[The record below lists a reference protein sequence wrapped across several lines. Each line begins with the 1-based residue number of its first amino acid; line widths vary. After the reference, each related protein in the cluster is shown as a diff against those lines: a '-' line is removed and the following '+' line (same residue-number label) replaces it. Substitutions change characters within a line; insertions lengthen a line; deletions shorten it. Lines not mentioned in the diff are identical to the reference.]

1 MIMAV
6 NLLTSYAKQIGE
18 RFVKQSLTKGRF
30 SKEVSFKGIRT
41 AQILCPTT
49 VPVTDY
55 KRNGANRYG
64 EPQEM
69 QDIIQEMTLSQDKS
83 FSLTID
89 KGNNTD
95 QGGLK
100 AAGRMLDKQV
110 REQCVPTMDKYMLGK
125 LSREGGQI
133 VGNSTKLTKNTIV
146 ERITQ
151 GTSALDDAEVPD
163 ENRTLFITPANYAL
177 LRLSPEFIG
186 LEKIGTKSIAKGQI
200 GEFNGMAV
208 IKVPKGRWPENV
220 NFMIC
225 HKDAATECVKISE
238 THLHQDPP
246 GISGNLLE
254 GRYYYDIFVMMEK
267 AAGIYVEVDTSSGAG
282 KVSAAPTIAASGG
295 AITGTGTVWHTTDG
309 SDPRYS
315 KSAVQGKTPAVTA
328 AGTVVKAY
336 QIEDGSFPSS
346 VAVTVLTE

>member
-1 MIMAV
+1 MAV
-6 NLLTSYAKQIGE
+6 NLLTSYSKVIGE

-30 SKEVSFKGIRT
+30 SKEISFKGIRT

-49 VPVTDY
+49 VPVKDY
-55 KRNGANRYG
+55 KRSGSNRYG

-89 KGNNTD
+89 KGNNMD

-110 REQCVPTMDKYMLGK
+110 REQCVPTMDKYMFGK
-125 LSREGGQI
+125 LSKEGGTI
-133 VGNSTKLTKNTIV
+133 VGNSTKLTKSTIV
-146 ERITQ
+146 ERITL
-151 GTSALDDAEVPD
+151 GTSTMDDEEIPD

-208 IKVPKGRWPENV
+208 IKVPKGRWPANV

-225 HKDAATECVKISE
+225 HKDAAVECVKISE
-238 THLHQDPP
+238 TNLHQDPP

-282 KVSAAPTIAASGG
+282 KVSAAPSIAASGG
-295 AITGTGTVWHTTDG
+295 AITGSGTVWHTTDG

-315 KSAVQGKTPAVTA
+315 KTAVQGKSPAVTA
-328 AGTVVKAY
+328 EGTVVKAY
-336 QIEDGSFPSS
+336 QIEDGSFPSP
-346 VAVTVLTE
+346 VVEQTLTA